1 MAQATASVQTYTCQA
16 CGEEWS
22 RPTARGQRPKW
33 CPDCRARAIRS
44 PRRCPVCAEV
54 KPFRAG
60 NTFCSQ
66 RCFVLSKQPSSPLF
80 LIECEGDCGRLWASK
95 TPTTRTCRGCKIAQ
109 RKPATPPK
117 ITFVNG
123 PCSRCGTWFTTY
135 TADGCDAL
143 ARFCSERCGKA
154 DAKDR
159 ERARSF
165 GVELAPFSRW
175 RIFEDHDWTCW
186 LCRESI
192 DKTLTDHQ
200 DSGYGTLD
208 HVVPLALGGRHAP
221 DNLLPAHRLCN
232 SLKGIEQVGLPY

>member
-1 MAQATASVQTYTCQA
+1 MAQRTAPVQTYTCMA

-33 CPDCRARAIRS
+33 CFKCRAKALRL
-44 PRRCPVCAEV
+44 RRCAVCGEA
-54 KPFRAG
+54 KPIPAG
-60 NTFCSQ
+60 NTYCSST
-66 RCFVLSKQPSSPLF
+66 CAALSRHPRSALYV
-80 LIECEGDCGRLWASK
+80 IDCTGGCGRLWASDRPK
-95 TPTTRTCRGCKIAQ
+95 PRTCRRCEIAQ
-109 RKPATPPK
+109 RPPAPPLK
-117 ITFVNG
+117 ITFING
-123 PCSRCGTWFTTY
+123 PCSRCGASFTTY
-135 TADGCDAL
+135 TVHGSDAL

-165 GVELAPFSRW
+165 GAELAPFSRW

-208 HVVPLALGGRHAP
+208 HVVPLVLGGRHAP